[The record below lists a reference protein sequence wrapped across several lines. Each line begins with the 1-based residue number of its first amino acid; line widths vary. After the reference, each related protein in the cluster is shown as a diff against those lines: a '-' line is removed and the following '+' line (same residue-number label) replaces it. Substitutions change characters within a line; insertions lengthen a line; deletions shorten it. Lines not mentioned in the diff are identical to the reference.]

1 MVWKVAAL
9 ATRTYSYNAN
19 SKVMPMTIQERIVS
33 GVAIVSINGRV
44 TLTDGTT
51 EFDDTMQR
59 LIQEGNVRVVLDFAQ
74 VPYID
79 STALGTILRTHATV
93 TRRGGA
99 LKLLRVKG
107 HVRELLEL
115 NETADRVRGV
125 RFGGRRDRERVGH
138 AAARR
143 VGCARHVSA
152 GCFR

>member
-1 MVWKVAAL
+1 
-9 ATRTYSYNAN
+9 
-19 SKVMPMTIQERIVS
+19 MPMTIQERIVS
-33 GVAIVSINGRV
+33 GVAIVSISGRV

-51 EFDDTMQR
+51 VFDDTMQR
-59 LIQEGNVRVVLDFAQ
+59 LIQEGHVRVVLDFAD

-115 NETADRVRGV
+115 TRLLSVFEAFDSEAD
-125 RFGGRRDRERVGH
+125 
-138 AAARR
+138 AIAS
-143 VGCARHVSA
+143 VSA
-152 GCFR
+152 TPPRAV